1 MPRGR
6 PRKVAPSY
14 VQGKLDFGMFEQL
27 SPEAQENIRAL
38 IQSRPISQSWRGLIA
53 TPPGSLLYRV
63 VQLFNEYTDFPLE
76 LPFFQM
82 VHFLSGYLLSR
93 NVSIKFAG
101 KEIRPDCWT
110 VLLAESGSGKTE
122 TKKFLEMAT
131 TPDVQIMPESTSA
144 LKFIQDLAENNK
156 SLLIMDEF
164 AQTLKRMETQSY
176 AQELKEYFL
185 KLYDGHEISRRTGK
199 TEIVVRDPALTIL
212 GMNVPES
219 FLKNV
224 SAESMLDGFAQRFSY
239 VIAHRDPNRDPRN
252 FPVYHLFEHISQAV
266 EAWREVKSLE
276 LHKQY
281 RVSKKAE
288 QAYIDAYKLLFP
300 ANNSVPV
307 SFFRRIMWRSVRYA
321 LIYHI
326 VLLKDSDEIDAADM
340 EWAAAL
346 TMMHIEDARQL
357 LGSYGLSEF
366 ETIIR
371 KAERLRD
378 NFRVVGKSMTIRDL
392 ISGVREIRNKNEALA
407 VMSFL

>member
-6 PRKVAPSY
+6 PRKVVPSY

-27 SPEAQENIRAL
+27 SLEAQENIRAL
-38 IQSRPISQSWRGLIA
+38 VQSRPISQSWRGLIA

-63 VQLFNEYTDFPLE
+63 VQLFSEHTDFPLE
-76 LPFFQM
+76 LPFFQT

-93 NVSIKFAG
+93 DVSIKFAG

-122 TKKFLEMAT
+122 TKKFLEMITA
-131 TPDVQIMPESTSA
+131 PDVRVMPESTSA
-144 LKFIQDLAENNK
+144 LRFIQDLYENNR

-176 AQELKEYFL
+176 AQELREYFL
-185 KLYDGHEISRRTGK
+185 KLYDGQEISRRTGK
-199 TEIVVRDPALTIL
+199 AEIVVKDPALTIL

-239 VIAHRDPNRDPRN
+239 VIARRDPSRDPRN
-252 FPVYHLFEHISQAV
+252 FPIYHLFEHIGQAV
-266 EAWREVKSLE
+266 EAWCEVKNLK

-281 RVSKKAE
+281 CVSKKAE

-300 ANNSVPV
+300 ANNSVPI

-321 LIYHI
+321 LVYHI
-326 VLLKDSDEIDAADM
+326 ALLKDSDEIDSADM

-357 LGSYGLSEF
+357 LGNYGLSEF
-366 ETIIR
+366 ETLIR

-378 NFRVVGKSMTIRDL
+378 NFRVIGKNITVRDL

>member
-1 MPRGR
+1 
-6 PRKVAPSY
+6 
-14 VQGKLDFGMFEQL
+14 
-27 SPEAQENIRAL
+27 
-38 IQSRPISQSWRGLIA
+38 
-53 TPPGSLLYRV
+53 V
-63 VQLFNEYTDFPLE
+63 VQLFNEHTDFPLE
-76 LPFFQM
+76 LPFFQTI
-82 VHFLSGYLLSR
+82 HFLSGYLLSQD
-93 NVSIKFAG
+93 VSVKFAG

-131 TPDVQIMPESTSA
+131 APDVQIMPESTSA

-156 SLLIMDEF
+156 SLLIIDEF
-164 AQTLKRMETQSY
+164 AQTLKRMEAQSY

-185 KLYDGHEISRRTGK
+185 KLYDGHEISRRTSK
-199 TEIVVRDPALTIL
+199 AEIVVKNPALTIL

-239 VIAHRDPNRDPRN
+239 VIAHRDPNRDPCN
-252 FPVYHLFEHISQAV
+252 FPIYHLFEHIGQAV
-266 EAWREVKSLE
+266 EAWREIKGLE

-281 RVSKKAE
+281 HVSKKAE

-321 LIYHI
+321 LIYH
-326 VLLKDSDEIDAADM
+326 VALLKGSDEVDAADM

-346 TMMHIEDARQL
+346 SMMHIEDARQL
-357 LGSYGLSEF
+357 LGSYGLGEF
-366 ETIIR
+366 ETMIR

-378 NFRVVGKSMTIRDL
+378 NFRALGKDMVVRDL